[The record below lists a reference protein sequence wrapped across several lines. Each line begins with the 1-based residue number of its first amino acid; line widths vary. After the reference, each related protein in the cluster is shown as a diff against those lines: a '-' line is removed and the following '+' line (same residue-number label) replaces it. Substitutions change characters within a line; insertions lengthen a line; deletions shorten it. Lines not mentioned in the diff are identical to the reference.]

1 MQAFEGNYDA
11 WRTMQQVREQVDVA
25 ATTAARRGKSESVS
39 SNDHKATETA
49 KRKRKFPYRKA
60 HEIEDEI
67 KSREEAI
74 AQIHRDLASPEI
86 LRVGPK
92 VVQLNRELAE
102 TSATLEQLYEHW
114 MEALELNG

>member
-1 MQAFEGNYDA
+1 GFGFVWNHPVILGALSLDMFAVLLGGAVTLLPIF
-11 WRTMQQVREQVDVA
+11 
-25 ATTAARRGKSESVS
+25 SE
-39 SNDHKATETA
+39 
-49 KRKRKFPYRKA
+49 
-60 HEIEDEI
+60 
-67 KSREEAI
+67 
-74 AQIHRDLASPEI
+74 EI